1 MWGHLV
7 CCSVMV
13 LKLQCVAVCC
23 SVLQCVVVCCSVL
36 QCDTALWCSSCSV
49 ELCVAV
55 CCCVRLHRIQM
66 CCNRCVNSDI
76 VPVCVWNVTRRNTLQ
91 HTATHCNTLQHHTVA
106 IDMLASWLH
115 VCPNTTAPL
124 QCNTLQHYYSETHNM
139 STHHCNTH
147 CNTHC
152 KTQQRNAQYVNASG
166 TQHKLPAHVII
177 YRNCKLYS
185 QTTCQTKPTKQDQ
198 KQASLGYPPSAFNT
212 NCDFTLQESEWL
224 ICGGHLSPKKKLN
237 LTWYAI

>member
-66 CCNRCVNSDI
+66 CCNRCVQQWHRAS
-76 VPVCVWNVTRRNTLQ
+76 VCVKRDTPQ
-91 HTATHCNTLQHHTVA
+91 HTATHCNTLQHTATSHCCNRYVGIMIACVSQHYSTAAVQH
-106 IDMLASWLH
+106 S
-115 VCPNTTAPL
+115 TAPL
-124 QCNTLQHYYSETHNM
+124 
-139 STHHCNTH
+139 
-147 CNTHC
+147 
-152 KTQQRNAQYVNASG
+152 QRNAQYVNASG

-177 YRNCKLYS
+177 FRNCKLYS